1 METFRKN
8 LQTLREKKRI
18 SRIVAS
24 ELCGL
29 ASDSIRK
36 YERGER
42 EPSLSSLIAL
52 AEFFDVS
59 VDELIGRKDNEV
71 NKDKSIRDTYEGK
84 KGGSKA
90 G

>member
-8 LQTLREKKRI
+8 LQALREKRRI

-42 EPSLSSLIAL
+42 EPSLSSLIAM
-52 AEFFDVS
+52 AEFFEVT
-59 VDELIGRKDNEV
+59 VDELIGRKYNEEQTY
-71 NKDKSIRDTYEGK
+71 KGFRDTYEGK

>member
-1 METFRKN
+1 MEFSKR
-8 LQTLREKKRI
+8 LQQLRERKRI

-36 YERGER
+36 YERGES
-42 EPSLSSLIAL
+42 EPTLSSLIAM

-59 VDELIGRKDNEV
+59 VDFLLGRCDKENE
-71 NKDKSIRDTYEGK
+71 D
-84 KGGSKA
+84 
-90 G
+90 